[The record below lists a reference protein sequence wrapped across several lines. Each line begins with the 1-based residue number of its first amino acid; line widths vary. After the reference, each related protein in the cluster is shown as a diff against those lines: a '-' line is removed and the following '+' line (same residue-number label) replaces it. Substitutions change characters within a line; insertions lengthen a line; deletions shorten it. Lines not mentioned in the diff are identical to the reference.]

1 MRTKGED
8 VVSVDVVLL
17 RLYKRWEISPFRLL
31 LLGLVAILKAA
42 IKTRRKSGRR
52 KMTMV
57 VKELDCSGIN
67 YEKKK
72 TRRMGMCKG

>member
-8 VVSVDVVLL
+8 VVSIDVILL
-17 RLYKRWEISPFRLL
+17 RLYKRWEMSPFRLW

-42 IKTRRKSGRR
+42 IRARRKSGRR

-67 YEKKK
+67 HEKKK
-72 TRRMGMCKG
+72 TRRVVRMGR